1 MYLTINAMRQMKCY
15 KLSMYKYI
23 ILAFRLKCVCADK
36 ICFPGISDWKCEEC
50 NKLFP
55 SKGAL
60 HRHNNI
66 HTGKPNYQVV

>member
-1 MYLTINAMRQMKCY
+1 MCR
-15 KLSMYKYI
+15 YI
-23 ILAFRLKCVCADK
+23 ILTFRFKSCPNKRYVCVFADK